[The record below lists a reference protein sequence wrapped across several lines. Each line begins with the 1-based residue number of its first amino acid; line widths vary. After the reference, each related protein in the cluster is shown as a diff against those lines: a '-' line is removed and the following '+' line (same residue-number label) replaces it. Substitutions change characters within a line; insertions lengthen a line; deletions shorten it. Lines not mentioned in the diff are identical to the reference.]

1 MPDTILEQVSVIMQP
16 PADSGL
22 TEDFI
27 IPVPTLST
35 TTSPGVVYVS
45 FTREAPEEYATASFP
60 CLLKFISKEVDPT
73 TGEPEAEGYEDEYQL
88 EEVELAAGRDYI
100 IPSYSNFSSEWDRLR
115 TGASITETFTLS
127 SMESIKGVL
136 WPPSAFLSCTYAHH
150 QRHAILL
157 SRYSTW
163 SPWAGLKVRRQE
175 QRFIRYNF
183 PVC

>member
-27 IPVPTLST
+27 IPAPALST

-60 CLLKFISKEVDPT
+60 CVLKFISKEVDPA

-88 EEVELAAGRDYI
+88 EEVELAAGGDYI

-115 TGASITETFTLS
+115 TGASVTETFTLS

-136 WPPSAFLSCTYAHH
+136 WPSSTFLSCTYTHR
-150 QRHAILL
+150 QRHPILL

-163 SPWAGLKVRRQE
+163 NPWAVLKIRRQE
-175 QRFIRYNF
+175 QQSIRYNF